1 MNTNQ
6 INQSYDLSDD
16 ENLFQMFEKC
26 IKKFLGNI
34 LTTETIVCIVP

>member
-16 ENLFQMFEKC
+16 ENLFQMLEKC
-26 IKKFLGNI
+26 IKNFLGNI
-34 LTTETIVCIVP
+34 LTTKTIVCIVP